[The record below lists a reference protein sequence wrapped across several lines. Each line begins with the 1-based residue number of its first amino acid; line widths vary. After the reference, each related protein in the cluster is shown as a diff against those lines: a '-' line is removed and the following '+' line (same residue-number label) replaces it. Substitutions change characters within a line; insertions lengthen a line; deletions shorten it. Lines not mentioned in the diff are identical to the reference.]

1 MAYVRTRSW
10 SGLRVLLIAIY
21 LAVGVIVAN
30 SHHYFRGITNFKS
43 FISAVLAVIL
53 WPLVLA
59 SVNLHI
65 R

>member
-1 MAYVRTRSW
+1 MRRGSLTTLVVAV
-10 SGLRVLLIAIY
+10 Y
-21 LAVGVIVAN
+21 LAVGIIVAN
-30 SHHYFRGITNFKS
+30 SNNYFRGLNDIKD

-59 SVNLHI
+59 RVNLHI

>member
-1 MAYVRTRSW
+1 MRRG
-10 SGLRVLLIAIY
+10 GLTTLVVAIY

-30 SHHYFRGITNFKS
+30 SHHYFRGLNDLKD

-59 SVNLHI
+59 RINLHI
-65 R
+65 K